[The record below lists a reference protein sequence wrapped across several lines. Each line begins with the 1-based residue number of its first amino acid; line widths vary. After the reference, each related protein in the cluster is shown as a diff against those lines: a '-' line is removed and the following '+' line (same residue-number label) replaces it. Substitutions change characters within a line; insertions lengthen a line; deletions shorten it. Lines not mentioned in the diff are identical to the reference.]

1 MIPIIISGGN
11 GTRLWPLSRKH
22 KPKQFLALFGE
33 NTMFQETL
41 HRLTGLD
48 ELQSPI
54 VVCNNDHRFMV
65 AEQLQQLDISNP
77 TIILEPFG
85 KNTAPAIAIAAL
97 QAMEADKDPVLLV
110 LAADHIIND
119 IPAFHHAIS
128 LAKIEA
134 EKGMLVT
141 FGIVPTSPNTGYGY
155 IQADEKN
162 TVSNVKAFV
171 EKPDLDAAINYVA
184 SDNYY
189 WNSGMFMFK
198 ASTLITE
205 LVKYSPDILNSC
217 REALTNGASDL
228 DFIRLDSD
236 TFEACPSDS
245 IDYAV
250 MEHTDKAVVVPLD
263 AGWNDVGSWSSLWEC
278 AKQDDDSNVLQGDVM
293 IDDVQNSYIHSEHR
307 LVSVL
312 GLDHIVVVETA
323 DAIMVASKG
332 SVQNVKG
339 IVNRLNKTKRPEA
352 ETHRLCYRPWGH
364 YDSIDHGDRFQ
375 VKRITVKPGA
385 SLSLQMHHHRAEH
398 WIVVKGVAEV
408 TCENKVT
415 LLSENESTYIP
426 VGKKHRLHNPDRVPL
441 EIIEVQSGSYLG
453 EDDIIR
459 FDGEEQE
466 YDNNIYSS
474 GH

>member
-1 MIPIIISGGN
+1 MIPVIMSGGS

-22 KPKQFLALFGE
+22 KPKQFLALFGD

-48 ELQSPI
+48 DLQPPI
-54 VVCNNDHRFMV
+54 IICNNDHRFMV
-65 AEQLQQLDISNP
+65 AEQLQQLAVTEP
-77 TIILEPFG
+77 TIMLEPFG
-85 KNTAPAIAIAAL
+85 KNTAPALAIAAL
-97 QAMEADKDPVLLV
+97 QAMALGDDPILLV
-110 LAADHIIND
+110 LAADHVIND
-119 IPAFHHAIS
+119 IAAFHHAIA

-134 EKGMLVT
+134 EKGLLVT

-162 TVSNVKAFV
+162 AISNVTAFV
-171 EKPDLDAAINYVA
+171 EKPDLDTAINYVA
-184 SDNYY
+184 SGNYY
-189 WNSGMFMFK
+189 WNSGMFLFK

-205 LVKYSPDILNSC
+205 LEKYSPDIVTSC
-217 REALTNGASDL
+217 RDALTKGQSDL

-236 TFEACPSDS
+236 AFETCPADS

-278 AKQDDDSNVLQGDVM
+278 AEQDDDSNVLQGDVM

-323 DAIMVASKG
+323 DAVMVASKD
-332 SVQNVKG
+332 SAQNVKE
-339 IVNRLNKTKRPEA
+339 IVNRLNKEQRPEA

-364 YDSIDHGDRFQ
+364 YDSIDHGERFQ

-398 WIVVKGVAEV
+398 WIVVTGTAEV
-408 TCENKVT
+408 TCEDKVS
-415 LLSENESTYIP
+415 LLSENESTFIP
-426 VGKKHRLHNPDRVPL
+426 VGKKHRLHNPGRVPL

-453 EDDIIR
+453 EDDIVR
-459 FDGEEQE
+459 FD
-466 YDNNIYSS
+466 DNYRRC
-474 GH
+474 